1 MKAAFLFPGQ
11 GAQYI
16 GMGKELYDS
25 FDIVKSIFN
34 KGNAI
39 LKEDLTEIIF
49 NGTED
54 DIKKTENTQPAI
66 LMVSTAISELLKQKG
81 IIPSMAA
88 GLSLGEYSAL
98 VASGVIS
105 FEDALPLVRKRGQLM
120 QRAVPA
126 GKGTMAAILG
136 LDAEQLKM
144 CCKNASDAGVVEIAN
159 FNCPGQLV
167 ISGEVPGVEK
177 ACILAKEAGA
187 KRTLMLQVSG
197 PFHSSLLKPAGDMLA
212 IELATI
218 KMNDPKFPVISNVEA
233 LPVRDT
239 KHVKELLIGQ
249 VSHSVRWEDSIRYM
263 LSMGI
268 DSFIEIG
275 PGKVLSGFIK
285 KIDKEAK
292 VFNIED
298 ITSLEA
304 ALSGLEGL
312 K

>member
-1 MKAAFLFPGQ
+1 
-11 GAQYI
+11 
-16 GMGKELYDS
+16 
-25 FDIVKSIFN
+25 
-34 KGNAI
+34 
-39 LKEDLTEIIF
+39 
-49 NGTED
+49 
-54 DIKKTENTQPAI
+54 
-66 LMVSTAISELLKQKG
+66 
-81 IIPSMAA
+81 
-88 GLSLGEYSAL
+88 
-98 VASGVIS
+98 
-105 FEDALPLVRKRGQLM
+105 M